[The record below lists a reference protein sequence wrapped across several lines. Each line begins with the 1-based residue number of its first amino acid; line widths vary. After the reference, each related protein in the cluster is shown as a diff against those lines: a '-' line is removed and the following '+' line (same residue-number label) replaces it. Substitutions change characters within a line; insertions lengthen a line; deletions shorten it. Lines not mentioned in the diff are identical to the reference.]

1 LTIEELAGLGTGI
14 PGGGPAPPTAYIS
27 RSMFMKNHLN
37 TIIICLSIIAC
48 VTIFSISIVTLKTA
62 QNDYII
68 VTGSATKS
76 FVADLIVWRGSF
88 SKKAS
93 TPREAF
99 AKLKN
104 DTAAVKDYLI
114 KNGVD
119 EKYIVF
125 SSIDLNENYEHEY
138 NQEGRITK
146 TIFTGYTLTQKV
158 TIEST
163 EVDKIEKISRDI
175 TELIDL
181 GVELFSMT
189 PEYYYTKLDELK
201 LDLIAKSAENTRMR
215 AETIVK
221 ESGAKIAKLRSANL
235 GVFQITPENSS
246 ADNYSSGGTYDVSSK
261 NKTAFITTRLEYLIK

>member
-1 LTIEELAGLGTGI
+1 LSGI
-14 PGGGPAPPTAYIS
+14 LCVSIFSG
-27 RSMFMKNHLN
+27 
-37 TIIICLSIIAC
+37 SIIA
-48 VTIFSISIVTLKTA
+48 LKTA

-76 FVADLIVWRGSF
+76 FVSDLIVWRGSF
-88 SKKAS
+88 SKKAVTS
-93 TPREAF
+93 KDAF
-99 AKLKN
+99 EKLKN
-104 DTAAVKDYLI
+104 DTAAVKDYLV
-114 KNGVD
+114 KNGVNEQD
-119 EKYIVF
+119 IVF

-138 NQEGRITK
+138 NQDGRIIK

-158 TIEST
+158 TIKST
-163 EVDKIEKISRDI
+163 EIDKIEKVSRDI

-181 GVELFSMT
+181 GVEFFSMP

-201 LDLIAKSAENTRMR
+201 LDLIAKSAENTRTR

-221 ESGAKIAKLRSANL
+221 ETGAKISKLRSANL

-246 ADNYSSGGTYDVSSK
+246 TDSYSYEGSYDVSSK

>member
-1 LTIEELAGLGTGI
+1 
-14 PGGGPAPPTAYIS
+14 
-27 RSMFMKNHLN
+27 MKNHLN
-37 TIIICLSIIAC
+37 TIIVCLSVIIC
-48 VTIFSISIVTLKTA
+48 VSIFSGSFFAAKTV
-62 QNDYII
+62 QKNYII

-76 FVADLIVWRGSF
+76 FVSDLIVWRGSF

-93 TPREAF
+93 TSRDAF

-104 DTAAVKDYLI
+104 DTAAVKDYLV
-114 KNGVD
+114 KNGVNEQD
-119 EKYIVF
+119 IIF

-138 NQEGRITK
+138 NQDGRITK

-158 TIEST
+158 TIESA

-175 TELIDL
+175 TELLDL
-181 GVELFSMT
+181 GVEFFSMS

-221 ESGAKIAKLRSANL
+221 ESGAKISKLRSANL

-246 ADNYSSGGTYDVSSK
+246 TDSYSYQGSYDVSSK